1 VHTDQA
7 KATVEKEAAQKAKR
21 RAAADEAAELIRKKA
36 SDWATKLVES
46 RTSSSEDK
54 SPLLSFF
61 GGASQ
66 ERSEAS
72 GKPSPELAAVDSN
85 NSTLNFLSFLM
96 GNNKDESDSP
106 PATKSGSESTASKT
120 APSEDKSPLLNFF
133 ASGTKKNSDSAAST
147 KASGAKSPSPAA
159 SSTFSFFGGS
169 KDDSIIPGSPAK
181 PQKPRPS
188 IAIKKAGGDSTASA
202 FSSQKPRPSIAIKKA
217 EGDSTASVFSSFG
230 GSQKKKDQSGAK
242 PSVKAP
248 PASTA
253 KKAEATFSFFGG
265 SKQTNDAAADSTSSV
280 LPKNSRPTLSIK
292 KAKEPIARE
301 PKKDIPAKKSEDRV
315 VKRAT
320 FSLSPWLDG
329 IVDAVTGTKR
339 LPSDAIPILEKWN
352 QNADGS
358 ITGVVSNS
366 LTYQDGAS
374 ITTSPVKKGAKP
386 GTIATTSS
394 GSQYRLLDFDKS
406 KVRKEVPVIVGDN
419 YPLLSDWST
428 QSDGCVTGCVSN
440 SKEFRKGTEIT
451 TSPIKRGTTAPGSI
465 VTTQSG
471 KQYRLGNKRPR

>member
-181 PQKPRPS
+181 P
-188 IAIKKAGGDSTASA
+188 
-202 FSSQKPRPSIAIKKA
+202 QKPRPSIAIKKA